1 MELVDRN
8 QQIGKNLER
17 LRNGMSQE
25 ALAKNMR
32 EFGHKWSKAT
42 VWAVERGDRP
52 LKLTEANDL
61 LRIFGRDSNRDM
73 ALLLRDSR
81 NAEVSEAIS
90 EARNRLQRFA
100 DSCDDAEEYAV
111 KLTHICNQKKTMAEL
126 DEDLRDELHYVLKQ
140 IGSESLIALC
150 MRITMQVWPDDYDPT
165 ESYFWRWYD
174 NKVKTY
180 EFIGDGAIDKESDM
194 NCRYSDLLDSAEY
207 AEYMDGESDDGSNR
221 SV

>member
-100 DSCDDAEEYAV
+100 DSCDDAEEYSI
-111 KLTHICNQKKTMAEL
+111 KLGNIWENELKSKTL
-126 DEDLRDELHYVLKQ
+126 DDDVLEELHTVAFDYMSSDALV
-140 IGSESLIALC
+140 ALC
-150 MRITMQVWPDDYDPT
+150 MRIIMGVWPDDYDPA
-165 ESYFWRWYD
+165 ESFFWNWYE
-174 NKVKTY
+174 NREEPY
-180 EFIGDGAIDKESDM
+180 EDIIGHTVLDKESDM
-194 NCRYSDLLDSAEY
+194 ERRYVKRV
-207 AEYMDGESDDGSNR
+207 ESNEWRQVEERD
-221 SV
+221 

>member
-81 NAEVSEAIS
+81 NAEVSETIS
-90 EARNRLQRFA
+90 EARSRLQRFA
-100 DSCDDAEEYAV
+100 DSCDDAEEYAI
-111 KLTHICNQKKTMAEL
+111 KIGRIWSDEQQDKTL
-126 DEDLRDELHYVLKQ
+126 DDDLLDELHTMLDYISSDALV
-140 IGSESLIALC
+140 ALC
-150 MRITMQVWPDDYDPT
+150 MRITMCVWPDDYDP
-165 ESYFWRWYD
+165 SDSFFWSWYE
-174 NKVKTY
+174 NRKEPY
-180 EFIGDGAIDKESDM
+180 EDIIGHTVLDKEADM
-194 NCRYSDLLDSAEY
+194 ERRYSDMVESREWLQ
-207 AEYMDGESDDGSNR
+207 GEERD
-221 SV
+221 